1 MFRYFFHISK
11 KILIWIILFWLLCY
25 TINSTVED
33 EWTELKPVG
42 NYWLNEDTSKILQ
55 IKVLNYDTHL
65 IEYRDTSPAP
75 DYIRKSKF
83 NVKSK
88 ETDLL
93 NGDIDYYELYE
104 YYHD

>member
-33 EWTELKPVG
+33 EWTEPKPVG

-65 IEYRDTSPAP
+65 IEYSDTSPAP
-75 DYIRKSKF
+75 DSIKKSKF